1 MEVMNSKNA
10 KQTRRQVEKERQQIV
25 GATLDKMLDY
35 PLKYRLQIAW
45 NIARGRKKAKK
56 IKKEALKC

>member
-1 MEVMNSKNA
+1 MNSKNA

-45 NIARGRKKAKK
+45 NIVRGRKVRK
-56 IKKEALKC
+56 

>member
-1 MEVMNSKNA
+1 MNSKNA

-45 NIARGRKKAKK
+45 NIARGRRK
-56 IKKEALKC
+56 IKG

>member
-1 MEVMNSKNA
+1 VNQKNA
-10 KQTRRQVEKERQQIV
+10 KQTRRQVENERQQIV

-45 NIARGRKKAKK
+45 NIARGRKKGRTLHGAKG
-56 IKKEALKC
+56 KE